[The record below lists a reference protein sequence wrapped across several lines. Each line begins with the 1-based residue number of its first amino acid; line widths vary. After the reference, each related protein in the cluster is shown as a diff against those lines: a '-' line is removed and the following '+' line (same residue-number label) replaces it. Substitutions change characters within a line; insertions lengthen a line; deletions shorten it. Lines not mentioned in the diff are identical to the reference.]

1 MELSAS
7 SSIPNNFVVENGIQ
21 QAFDRKLSE
30 TIKTRQQ
37 YTGKAVIHQNVR
49 KADSQTTAENQ
60 APFAATHCY

>member
-1 MELSAS
+1 MELSTS
-7 SSIPNNFVVENGIQ
+7 SSIQNVFVVEYRIQ
-21 QAFDRKLSE
+21 QAFDRKLGG